1 MLNHP
6 IKKLLLFACSIIIF
20 VLSSS
25 TARSQNILVRASTQ
39 PINSVAGTLSPA
51 ITFTVAGK
59 GLLAPV
65 NITTYST
72 YLIFSLDDVNYF
84 DNLNVGTSGDFAP
97 ITVYARV
104 RPDAPLNSGKDY
116 YAVITSISVS
126 KSVAIRVTTTATPII
141 TAVAGPVT
149 GSIKS
154 TTGTPSASPN
164 ISQFSVTGNNL
175 TGNINLTAPAG
186 FEISATAAG
195 GYGNAVTLIQTA
207 GVVSKTVFVRSSS
220 SAAVGALYGNIT
232 LATAGIPNQNVAVSG
247 VIDPNQ
253 TVNNGS
259 ATTAVNLAASGCGIY
274 SWVNNQPGIGL
285 AASGTGTIPSFTAIN
300 TGSSPVVAHI
310 TATPA
315 PLPGSAYIINFMDAT
330 VSVADLTTNSV
341 IATIPVA
348 FAPGDA
354 VASYDG
360 SRVYISGGGFGQI
373 TVINTLTRSVVGII
387 NAGTEEIYTNDLR
400 FMAINRQG
408 TRLYAALEASNSI
421 QVINTITNSI
431 ISNISLNGHTPVG
444 ITISPDGGKLYL
456 NMQADNQ
463 IWVIDIATETITA
476 KITVGTIGQQTAIS
490 PDGTK
495 LYVLDFNSYR
505 LVVINTQT
513 NQISGGVQ
521 LNSFP
526 QQVAVS
532 DDGKRI
538 YVTNESGDYV
548 FVIDALTNTITGSAP
563 AGDSPQAVAFS
574 GDGARAYVTN
584 LSTGGLTVIN
594 TATNTV
600 TTTIPA
606 IGQYGRMSGNFVSN
620 NHCPPIDFDITV
632 KPGAVTPSITAGAVT
647 GTISACFGSASVSPA
662 IQQFKV
668 SGSGLTA
675 NITANAPAGFEVS
688 LTPGSGYANNITLVQ
703 AGGVVNNVTVYVRS
717 SATAQAGSYSGQ
729 VTLASAGTTANVTV
743 AETIN
748 AIPMVN
754 VVSDQT
760 RTDGQAT
767 AAITFTGT
775 ASTYTWTNS
784 NTGIG
789 LAGTGTGNIPS
800 FTASNPG
807 TVPVTATLYVI
818 PSNASGCTGTPVQ
831 FTITVNPT
839 VVTPLITAN
848 GTLTQL
854 TTTYGASSA
863 NASFHVSGSDLS
875 APILV
880 TPPQGFEVSIDGTNF
895 SNTVTVPLTG
905 NTASATVFIRLSKL
919 TNAGTYQGNIA
930 LTSTGAST
938 VNVAMPTST
947 VNKAPLTIT
956 PPNASKA
963 YGTALADLTA
973 GGLNGATPIGLK
985 NGNTLTSVNII
996 YGNGSAA
1003 QASVGLYAGSVSA
1016 LVVSGANGFL
1026 IGNYDVTY
1034 NKADI
1039 TVTPVALTITVN
1051 TVNKTYGQ
1059 ALTGGPGYGAF
1070 IATGLKNGDNITS
1083 LTIAYGN
1090 GAAAGAPVATYAASA
1105 NGSVPVGNS
1114 TFLVSN
1120 YTVNYKNGDVV
1131 VKPAA
1136 LTIIADDKTKEAGTA
1151 NPPLT
1156 VTYSGFVNNEG
1167 PTQLLTPPV
1176 TGTTAT
1182 TTSPAG
1188 EYPITVSGAT
1198 SGNYTITQTP
1208 GTLTITGVAVASLA
1222 IPNTFTPND
1231 DGVNDTWNIKNLAY
1245 LSKSTVNIYDIRGA
1259 RVFSSLGY
1267 TSPWDGRMNG
1277 KNVPTGVYYYVIDTK
1292 TDGKLLSGWVTV
1304 LK

>member
-1 MLNHP
+1 MLNYP

-149 GSIKS
+149 GIIKS
-154 TTGTPSASPN
+154 SFGTPSANPN
-164 ISQFSVTGNNL
+164 ISQFTVTGNNL

-186 FEISATAAG
+186 FERSATAAG

-274 SWVNNQPGIGL
+274 SWVNNLPGIGL

-341 IATIPVA
+341 ITTIPVA
-348 FAPGDA
+348 FAPADA

-421 QVINTITNSI
+421 QVINTLTNSI

-600 TTTIPA
+600 TTSIP
-606 IGQYGRMSGNFVSN
+606 GPGKFGRMSGNFLST

-632 KPGAVTPSITAGAVT
+632 KPASAPAITKTAVSGI
-647 GTISACFGSASVSPA
+647 ISACFGSASTSPA

-688 LTPGSGYANNITLVQ
+688 LAAGSSYANSITLVQ

-717 SATAQAGSYSGQ
+717 SATAPVGSPSGS
-729 VTLASAGTTANVTV
+729 VTLSSAGASATVTV
-743 AETIN
+743 SGTIN
-748 AIPMVN
+748 AIPTVN
-754 VVSDQT
+754 AVSDQI
-760 RTDGQAT
+760 RTNGQAT

-775 ASTYTWTNS
+775 ANTYTWTNS
-784 NTGIG
+784 NPGIG

-800 FTASNPG
+800 FTATNPG
-807 TVPVTATLYVI
+807 TTPVTATLFVT
-818 PSNASGCTGTPVQ
+818 PSNATGCAGTPVK

-848 GTLTQL
+848 GTLAAL
-854 TTTYGASSA
+854 TTTYGTSSA
-863 NASFHVSGSDLS
+863 NASFQISGSDLS

-880 TPPQGFEVSIDGTNF
+880 TPPQGFEVSTDGTNF

-905 NTASATVFIRLSKL
+905 STASATVFIRLSKL
-919 TNAGTYQGNIA
+919 TNAGSYQGNIA

-938 VNVAMPTST
+938 VNVAMPASI
-947 VNKAPLTIT
+947 VNKALLTIT
-956 PPNASKA
+956 PPPTDKA
-963 YGTALADLTA
+963 YGNALADLTG
-973 GGLNGATPIGLK
+973 GGLNGATSIGLK

-996 YGNGSAA
+996 YGNGSAE
-1003 QASVGLYAGSVSA
+1003 QASVGTYTGSVTA
-1016 LVVSGANGFL
+1016 LIVAGGNGFL
-1026 IGNYDVTY
+1026 IANYNVTY

-1039 TVTPVALTITVN
+1039 TVTPVILTINITS
-1051 TVNKTYGQ
+1051 VNKTYGQ
-1059 ALTGGPGYGAF
+1059 TLNGGPGSTAF
-1070 IATGLKNGDNITS
+1070 TTMGLKNGDNVTSIT
-1083 LTIAYGN
+1083 TAYGA
-1090 GAAAGAPVATYAASA
+1090 GAIAGAPVGTYLGSA
-1105 NGSVPVGNS
+1105 GGQAPVGNS
-1114 TFLVSN
+1114 TFWAAN
-1120 YTVNYKNGDVV
+1120 YLITYHNGDVI
-1131 VKPAA
+1131 VKPAV
-1136 LTIIADDKTKEAGTA
+1136 LRITADDKTKEAGTV

-1156 VTYSGFVNNEG
+1156 ITYSGFVNNEG
-1167 PTQLLTPPV
+1167 PAQLLTQPV
-1176 TGTTAT
+1176 ISTTAT
-1182 TTSPAG
+1182 TISPAG
-1188 EYPITVSGAT
+1188 DYPITVSGAT
-1198 SGNYTITQTP
+1198 SNNYTITQTP
-1208 GTLTITGVAVASLA
+1208 GTLTITAAAVAILA

-1267 TSPWDGRMNG
+1267 AQPWDGRMNG

-1292 TDGKLLSGWVTV
+1292 ADGKLLSGWVTV